1 MDYYDLCIAWN
12 WEYDADFVGVLEAA
26 CAEHGVSLLQITP
39 PSLSASCASLRDGQL
54 AFGTLLDRA
63 TDADAQFLPIVQWA
77 QRRGSDNINLHHKAR
92 RARDKAL
99 MHRDFAAAGLSV
111 PHTVIL
117 PAFSQHPSIP
127 PPDLSQLGPLFSIKP
142 ACRGG
147 GKGVVNAASSLEEVD
162 AARQQ
167 YPDDH
172 YLLQAHVEPVDLEL
186 GRAWFRL
193 IYCLGKV
200 HPCWWDVETHIY
212 QVLQRSEQ
220 MEHIFDTL
228 CALAARIAAL
238 CGLGLFST
246 EVALT
251 DGDDFV
257 VVDYVNDP
265 LDLRLQSKAVDGVPD
280 TVVRAIADR
289 VAQLAVHGQRDAP
302 ARPSG
307 TL

>member
-1 MDYYDLCIAWN
+1 VDYYDLCIAWN
-12 WEYDADFVGVLEAA
+12 WEYDTDFVRVLETA
-26 CAEHGVSLLQITP
+26 CTEHSVSLLQITP
-39 PSLSASCASLRDGQL
+39 FSLFASCASLRDGQL

-77 QRRGSDNINLHHKAR
+77 QRRGSVNINLHHKAR

-99 MHRDFAAAGLSV
+99 MHRDFVAAGLSV
-111 PHTVIL
+111 PRTVIL
-117 PAFSQHPSIP
+117 PPFSQQPNMP
-127 PPDLSQLGPLFSIKP
+127 APDLSQLGPLFSIKP

-147 GKGVVNAASSLEEVD
+147 GKGVVNAASSLEEVY

-172 YLLQAHVEPVDLEL
+172 YLLQAHVEPMHLEP
-186 GRAWFRL
+186 GKAWFRL
-193 IYCLGKV
+193 IYCLGQV

-212 QVLQRSEQ
+212 EILQRSEQ
-220 MEHIFDTL
+220 MEHVFDTL
-228 CALAARIAAL
+228 SALAAQIAAL

-251 DGDDFV
+251 DGGDYV
-257 VVDYVNDP
+257 IVDYVNDP

-280 TVVRAIADR
+280 TVVRAVADQ
-289 VAQLAVHGQRDAP
+289 VALLA
-302 ARPSG
+302 ARG
-307 TL
+307 R